1 MPPRYSRADFRAA
14 LQALLPTGRI
24 WPREEGTTQ
33 AQVLDGL
40 AAVYERQSADA
51 AALLSDA
58 FPAGAHQ
65 LLPDWEATLAVSGE
79 TTLQR
84 RRAAVV
90 AQLIGVGGQSVPYL
104 TAYAKALG
112 FDVTITQ
119 YGPARAGGARAG
131 SPCCGSDWSFCWRVG
146 VSQWTMTKSRAGRS
160 VAGEPLAAWGDDT
173 LESALR
179 RVAAAHTLALFAY
192 TPPDAAPWDSG
203 AVSWDH
209 GSTIWEE

>member
-1 MPPRYSRADFRAA
+1 MPPHYSRADFRAA

-58 FPAGAHQ
+58 FPARAQQ
-65 LLPDWEATLAVSGE
+65 LLPDWEATLGVGGQL
-79 TTLQR
+79 TLQQ
-84 RRAAVV
+84 RRAAAV
-90 AQLIGVGGQSVPYL
+90 AQLIGVGGQSIPYL

-119 YGPARAGGARAG
+119 YGPARAGGAQAG
-131 SPCCGSDWSFCWRVG
+131 SPCCGDAWSFVWSIGLV
-146 VSQWTMTKSRAGRS
+146 QWTSTRARAGQS
-160 VAGEPLAAWGDDT
+160 AAGESLAAWGEVAFET
-173 LESALR
+173 ALR
-179 RVAAAHTLALFAY
+179 RVAAAHTLVRFSY
-192 TPPDAAPWDSG
+192 TSPDAAPWDDG
-203 AVSWDH
+203 LIGWDH
-209 GSTIWEE
+209 GFTIWET